1 MKHGKLISAI
11 ALIAIGISVALVGSS
26 CASGDA
32 AGDLDKAD
40 RASLIEQF
48 VDRQSIPD
56 AQPFREVY
64 RDSEHDI
71 LFFSVAYGPI
81 HDSPA
86 GGFHDELFGLQ
97 YQKKVGWL
105 EEYSISAEIT
115 FYDVDVTDTYLF
127 SEELSQSLN
136 SADEWVYRYAF
147 LPILAKDP
155 DTPVETLSRI
165 ADGLSTYIQPYLA
178 SLLLQNPVVRDN
190 EEIMDALAN
199 LPVFRGDAYRDMRE
213 QARDLIDD

>member
-1 MKHGKLISAI
+1 MKHVKLISAI
-11 ALIAIGISVALVGSS
+11 ALIAIGISAVLVGSS

-32 AGDLDKAD
+32 AGNLDEAD
-40 RASLIEQF
+40 RASLIEHF
-48 VDRQSIPD
+48 VDSQSIPD
-56 AQPFREVY
+56 AQEMKEVY

-81 HDSPA
+81 QDVPA
-86 GGFHDELFGLQ
+86 GGFYNTLFGLQ
-97 YQKKVGWL
+97 YQKKVGWMA
-105 EEYSISAEIT
+105 EYIASFESA

-127 SEELSQSLN
+127 SEDLSQKLN
-136 SADEWVYRYAF
+136 SANEYVYRSAF
-147 LPILAKDP
+147 LPMLAKDP

-165 ADGLSTYIQPYLA
+165 ADGLSSYIQPYLA

-190 EEIMDALAN
+190 EHILDALAD
-199 LPVFRGDAYRDMRE
+199 LPVFQGDAYKDVRE